1 MDGVAGLVAVPVAGL
16 VAVEVVTGAATGAVA
31 FGAAVVAVVAVGP
44 AAEPGEVVGGRGSEL
59 AAAVE

>member
-1 MDGVAGLVAVPVAGL
+1 MDGVAGLVAVLAVGL

-31 FGAAVVAVVAVGP
+31 IGAAVVVVVAAGQ
-44 AAEPGEVVGGRGSEL
+44 AAEPEEVVEGRGSEL